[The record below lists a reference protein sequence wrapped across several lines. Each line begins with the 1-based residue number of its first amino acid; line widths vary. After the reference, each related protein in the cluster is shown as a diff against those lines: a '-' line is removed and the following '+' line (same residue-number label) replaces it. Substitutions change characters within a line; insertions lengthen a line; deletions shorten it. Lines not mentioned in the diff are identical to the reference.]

1 MAISETAVVV
11 DTAGSTGTASGTAGG
26 ADWRATGERID
37 TLIAASASGGAIAR
51 ERSEELV
58 RLVTDFY
65 GAGLERLL
73 DLLHEQGRLDDDLL
87 AAIAADD
94 LVASLLLVHG
104 LHPYSVETRVEKA
117 LESVRPYL
125 GSHGGDVELLGV
137 SDDGVVGLRLLG
149 SCDGCPSSSA
159 TLKLAVQG
167 AVEAA
172 APEITTIEVETPGED
187 AAGTAGASGPMV
199 PVDALFSRLHD
210 TARAAAGGGAEA
222 GGDAGADG
230 SGGASWQP
238 FPDAAVLESG
248 AVTHFTA
255 GDVPV
260 LACRIGADLFAFLD
274 RCARCDR
281 SLKGAALARR
291 LGGATGDAVLRCPGC
306 HAHYDVRRA
315 GACLDED
322 GLHLD
327 PLPVLADGVTASVAV
342 PTPATAPAPG
352 TAAAAVAVAT

>member
-1 MAISETAVVV
+1 MREVAERPESVSADGAAEP
-11 DTAGSTGTASGTAGG
+11 SGPAA

-37 TLIAASASGGAIAR
+37 TLIAASSSGGAVAR

-73 DLLHEQGRLDDDLL
+73 DVLYEQGRLDDGVL
-87 AAIAADD
+87 AALAADD

-104 LHPYSVETRVEKA
+104 LHPYSVETRVEQA

-137 SDDGVVGLRLLG
+137 TGEGAVRLRLLG

-172 APEITTIEVETPGED
+172 APEITTIEVETPDE
-187 AAGTAGASGPMV
+187 AAAPSGPVV
-199 PVDALFSRLHD
+199 PVDALFSRLHEAAPGQAEES
-210 TARAAAGGGAEA
+210 ARAEE
-222 GGDAGADG
+222 
-230 SGGASWQP
+230 SGASWQP
-238 FPDAAVLESG
+238 VPELAALESG
-248 AVTHFTA
+248 AVLSCDV
-255 GDVPV
+255 GGVPV
-260 LACRIGADLFAFLD
+260 LACRIGSDLFAFLD
-274 RCARCDR
+274 RCVRCGGPMAG
-281 SLKGAALARR
+281 SVLARR
-291 LGGATGDAVLRCPGC
+291 LGGTSGDALLRCPAC
-306 HAHYDVRRA
+306 RTHYDVRRA
-315 GACLDED
+315 GACVDAE

-327 PLPVLADGVTASVAV
+327 PLPLLASGTAVSVAV
-342 PTPATAPAPG
+342 PT
-352 TAAAAVAVAT
+352 AVRT